1 MDRWKIVCSVLIL
14 IVSVPWYNCQKAS
27 KGSVLDVQVKG
38 LDDKIYNLTTI
49 KGDLILV
56 NFWATWCPP
65 CKREIPELIK
75 LQEEYKNKGLG
86 VVGISVDTEGTKK
99 VRQFVEDYKINYT
112 VFIGNQEVVQRYGG
126 FYGIPVSFLVS
137 KEGIIQKAYIGS
149 LNKEIVEKDLKTLLK
164 K

>member
-1 MDRWKIVCSVLIL
+1 MDRRKIVCLVLIL
-14 IVSVPWYNCQKAS
+14 IVSALWFNCQKAS

-38 LDDKIYNLTTI
+38 LDDKDYNLTGT

-65 CKREIPELIK
+65 CKQEIPELIK
-75 LQEEYKNKGLG
+75 LQEEYKDKGLG
-86 VVGISVDTEGTKK
+86 VVGISMDSDGTKK
-99 VRQFVEDYKINYT
+99 VKQFVEDYKINYT
-112 VFIGNQEVVQRYGG
+112 VFIGSQEVVQRYGG
-126 FYGIPVSFLVS
+126 FYGIPVSFLVT

-149 LNKEIVEKDLKTLLK
+149 LNKETVEKDLKTLLK